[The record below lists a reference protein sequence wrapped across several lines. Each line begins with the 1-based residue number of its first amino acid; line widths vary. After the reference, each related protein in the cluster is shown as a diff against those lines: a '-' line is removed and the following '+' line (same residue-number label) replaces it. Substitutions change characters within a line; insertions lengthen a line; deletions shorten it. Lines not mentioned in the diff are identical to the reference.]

1 MQTALRSLNPTRL
14 SRRGRWSG
22 YGILSAALFRY
33 RLAFTMPVS
42 DTVAGLNLAD
52 HFAYWKQVSIVCV
65 SFSQDITAEEIP
77 TT

>member
-1 MQTALRSLNPTRL
+1 
-14 SRRGRWSG
+14 
-22 YGILSAALFRY
+22 
-33 RLAFTMPVS
+33 MPVS